1 MLRPTHSTSSGTM
14 TTFAATLKKEIARI
28 ARKELR
34 DELATLRKATAAH
47 RHEIAT
53 LKRDLRE
60 TQAALRAADRRTGKA
75 LQQVAA
81 TRPATG
87 DPVGGDAPR
96 RGRRAVF
103 SAERFKAQ
111 RERLGLTQKDMAA
124 YLGTSAL
131 SVWKWESGQVTPRAR
146 YLPAILALRTQGK
159 REVLKAIESA

>member
-1 MLRPTHSTSSGTM
+1 M

-34 DELATLRKATAAH
+34 DDLATLRKASAAH

-53 LKRDLRE
+53 LKRELRE
-60 TQAALRAADRRTGKA
+60 AQAALREANRRAGKA
-75 LQQVAA
+75 LQQAA
-81 TRPATG
+81 RAQPSGAAAAA
-87 DPVGGDAPR
+87 DDSAPK

-111 RERLGLTQKDMAA
+111 RERLGLTQKQMAA
-124 YLGTSAL
+124 LLGTSAL

-146 YLPAILALRTQGK
+146 FLPAILALRSQGK
-159 REVLKAIESA
+159 REVMKAVASA